1 MKQKIKVII
10 NFAIFLL
17 ILSVLIILFWNPL
30 TNLSSNPEKVRNYI
44 NSFGILAPVIFI
56 SFTILQV
63 LFAPIPGQ
71 VSGIAGGYIFGAW
84 WGIVYSM
91 IGLVIGSFIVFFLA
105 RKFGR
110 TFVEKIIDKK
120 ILKKFDSLIKRR
132 GIPFLFLIYLLPLF
146 PDDAIS
152 YLAGL
157 TKIKMR
163 NLIIISAA
171 GRLPGYIVLSLIGA
185 GFGTGDITFSIWLFA
200 IIAVF
205 SILIFLNRKR
215 LENQMEKIAKKWTK
229 K

>member
-1 MKQKIKVII
+1 MNQKTKVII
-10 NFAIFLL
+10 NFVIFLL
-17 ILSVLIILFWNPL
+17 ILATLIIIFWKPL
-30 TNLSSNPEKVRNYI
+30 TTLFSDTEKIRNYVK
-44 NSFGILAPVIFI
+44 NFGVLAPVIFI
-56 SFTILQV
+56 GFTILQV

-71 VSGIAGGYIFGAW
+71 VSGIAGGYIFGAF

-91 IGLVIGSFIVFFLA
+91 IGLVIGSFIVFYFA

-110 TFVEKIIDKK
+110 AFVEKIIDKET
-120 ILKKFDSLIKRR
+120 LKKFDGLIKKR
-132 GIPFLFLIYLLPLF
+132 GIFFLFLIYLLPLF

-157 TKIKMR
+157 TKIKIR
-163 NLIIISAA
+163 NLIIISAV
-171 GRLPGYIVLSLIGA
+171 GRLPGYVVLSLVGA

-215 LENQMEKIAKKWTK
+215 LENQMEKIAKKFSQ
-229 K
+229 